1 MKSLQTTISK
11 KITLNRLLFLEQIAA
26 KQTKASKLKSSK
38 GEFKKIQHKD
48 YVDYGTNKLIENKLK
63 VLDFNS
69 GTISLNAKIIGVC
82 INEDGSERFLIEWI
96 PEN

>member
-1 MKSLQTTISK
+1 MKS
-11 KITLNRLLFLEQIAA
+11 
-26 KQTKASKLKSSK
+26 
-38 GEFKKIQHKD
+38 FKKIQHND
-48 YVDYGTNKLIENKLK
+48 YVDYGTNKLIESKLK